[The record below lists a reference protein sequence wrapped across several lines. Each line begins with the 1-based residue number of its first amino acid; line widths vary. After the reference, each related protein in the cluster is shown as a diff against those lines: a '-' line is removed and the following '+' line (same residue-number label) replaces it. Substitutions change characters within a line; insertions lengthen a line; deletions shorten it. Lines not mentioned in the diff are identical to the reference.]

1 MDIDMVVPLS
11 WLLLATVIVVS
22 SLRARRSRR
31 AYQVGVVSVGVLW
44 VVAGAAVNAWFLA
57 RGDDYSGFA
66 DAAPLTW
73 VRDTWESLVVP
84 RHTFFIGLLVA
95 FEAVAGVL
103 VLVGGRP
110 RQVGLLLLIAFNVA
124 VVCFGWAYL
133 AWTVPMVLA
142 LSLLWRAGRTPDEAA
157 RSTRPAG
164 RGSGAERSERP
175 V

>member
-1 MDIDMVVPLS
+1 MDIGMVVPLS
-11 WLLLATVIVVS
+11 WLVLATVIVVS

-57 RGDDYSGFA
+57 GGDDYSGFA
-66 DAAPLTW
+66 DGAPLTW
-73 VRDTWESLVVP
+73 VRDAWESLVVP
-84 RHTFFIGLLVA
+84 QHTLFIGLLVA

-103 VLVGGRP
+103 MLVGGRS
-110 RQVGLLLLIAFNVA
+110 RQVALLLLIAFNVA
-124 VVCFGWAYL
+124 VVSFGWAYL

-142 LSLLWRAGRTPDEAA
+142 LSLLWRAGRTPDEAGTS
-157 RSTRPAG
+157 RRPTVG
-164 RGSGAERSERP
+164 GSGAGRSVRP